1 MVKGN
6 AVIKVAVV
14 MGEIAH
20 MRDEEGGPLLKTT
33 VQAAKDKATV
43 MCGIHYKDTLR
54 TIEDAKRA
62 ADLGVGGV

>member
-1 MVKGN
+1 
-6 AVIKVAVV
+6 
-14 MGEIAH
+14 
-20 MRDEEGGPLLKTT
+20 MRDEEWGPLLKTP

>member
-20 MRDEEGGPLLKTT
+20 MRDEEWGPLLKTT
-33 VQAAKDKATV
+33 VQVAKDKATV

>member
-6 AVIKVAVV
+6 AVIKVAVA

-20 MRDEEGGPLLKTT
+20 IRDDEWGPLLKAT

-43 MCGIHYKDTLR
+43 MCDIHYKDTLR

-62 ADLGVGGV
+62 ADLGAVGV

>member
-20 MRDEEGGPLLKTT
+20 MRDEEWGPLLKTT

-54 TIEDAKRA
+54 TIGDAKRA

>member
-1 MVKGN
+1 
-6 AVIKVAVV
+6 

-20 MRDEEGGPLLKTT
+20 MRDEEWGPLLKTT
-33 VQAAKDKATV
+33 VQVAKDKATV

-62 ADLGVGGV
+62 ADLGGGGG